1 MFNKKSQQ
9 RNRCQ
14 LYGHQAKKGY
24 DWWWHS
30 FTAYNKKT
38 GEARPFF
45 LEFFL
50 VNPKYGK
57 DYPIFGQ
64 HEENIKNNA
73 KPSYLMVKIGYW
85 GKGKKQ
91 LHRFFGWK
99 KIEVN
104 YKAPFSI
111 KTDDCY
117 LDENKSYGKVIISKD
132 ECEQHP
138 EYMCD
143 YGAIEWNLEIEKDIA
158 FNVGCEYGEYGDS
171 NIKYCK
177 KED

>member
-1 MFNKKSQQ
+1 MF
-9 RNRCQ
+9 
-14 LYGHQAKKGY
+14 
-24 DWWWHS
+24 
-30 FTAYNKKT
+30 NKKT

-64 HEENIKNNA
+64 HEENIKNNTR
-73 KPSYLMVKIGYW
+73 PSYLMVKIGYW
-85 GKGKKQ
+85 GKGNRSQLQSTFLDKK
-91 LHRFFGWK
+91 
-99 KIEVN
+99 
-104 YKAPFSI
+104 
-111 KTDDCY
+111 DDCY
-117 LDENKSYGKVIISKD
+117 LDEYKSYGKVIISKD

-177 KED
+177 KRRLSLENILAFSL